1 MIYLSLIS
9 NLKHFF
15 IIETA
20 HGDIKNR
27 ECVTCILN
35 IDHKDQCNWVNP
47 SFSTNGKFVVIN
59 CGGTING
66 TFKLNLF
73 YFVFNSLNTLKLIKV
88 NFHFDQ

>member
-1 MIYLSLIS
+1 M
-9 NLKHFF
+9 FF
-15 IIETA
+15 IKSA

-27 ECVTCILN
+27 ECVTCYLN

-66 TFKLNLF
+66 TFEQLNTFILS
-73 YFVFNSLNTLKLIKV
+73 FNSLILNYI
-88 NFHFDQ
+88 